1 MSGKKQVTIVTG
13 ASKGIGRS
21 IALKLANEGHTLSVF
36 GRNEN
41 ELKSLVEEIN
51 KLGNESI
58 YFSGDVLDKKFV
70 NKSVEET
77 LKKFGQVD
85 NLINNAGMGIFKKFI
100 DSELE
105 EFQRQVDT
113 NVYGIYNFTKAVL
126 QNMIDRKTGTIIN
139 IASLAGKNAF
149 IGGTMYS
156 ATKHAVLGFTKS
168 LMLEVREYNIKVS
181 VVCPGSVETD
191 FNSGSHKD
199 PERIGKIL
207 TPNDIADAVSL
218 IINLPISANL
228 SELDLRPTK
237 PK

>member
-228 SELDLRPTK
+228 SELDLRPTN

>member
-1 MSGKKQVTIVTG
+1 MNKKKQVTIITG
-13 ASKGIGRS
+13 ASKGIGRA
-21 IALKLANEGHTLSVF
+21 IALKLANEGHAISVF

-41 ELKSLVEEIN
+41 ELKSLVKEIN
-51 KLGNESI
+51 KIGSEAI
-58 YFSGDVLDKKFV
+58 YFSGDVLDKNFV
-70 NKSVEET
+70 NKSVDET
-77 LKKFGQVD
+77 LQKFGHVD
-85 NLINNAGMGIFKKFI
+85 NLINNAGIGIFKKFI

-126 QNMIDRKTGTIIN
+126 QNMINRRSGTIIN

-156 ATKHAVLGFTKS
+156 ATKHAVLGFTRS

-181 VVCPGSVETD
+181 AVCPGSVATD
-191 FNSGSHKD
+191 FNNGAHRD
-199 PERIGKIL
+199 PERNAKIL
-207 TPNDIADAVSL
+207 TPNDVADTVSL

-228 SELDLRPTK
+228 SELDLRPTN

>member
-1 MSGKKQVTIVTG
+1 MHNKKQVTIVTG
-13 ASKGIGRS
+13 ASKGIGRA
-21 IALKLANEGHTLSVF
+21 IALKLANEGHTISVF

-51 KLGNESI
+51 KAGSEAI
-58 YFSGDVLDKKFV
+58 YFAGDVVNKIFV
-70 NKSVEET
+70 NKSVDET
-77 LKKFGQVD
+77 LQKFGQVD
-85 NLINNAGMGIFKKFI
+85 NLINNAGIGIFKKFI

-105 EFQRQVDT
+105 EFQRQIDT
-113 NVYGIYNFTKAVL
+113 NLYGIYNFTKAVL
-126 QNMIDRKTGTIIN
+126 QNMIERKSGTIIN

-156 ATKHAVLGFTKS
+156 STKHAVLGFTRS

-181 VVCPGSVETD
+181 AVCPGSVATD
-191 FNSGSHKD
+191 FNNGAHRD
-199 PERIGKIL
+199 PERIAKIL
-207 TPNDIADAVSL
+207 SPNDVAETVSL

-228 SELDLRPTK
+228 SELDLRPTN